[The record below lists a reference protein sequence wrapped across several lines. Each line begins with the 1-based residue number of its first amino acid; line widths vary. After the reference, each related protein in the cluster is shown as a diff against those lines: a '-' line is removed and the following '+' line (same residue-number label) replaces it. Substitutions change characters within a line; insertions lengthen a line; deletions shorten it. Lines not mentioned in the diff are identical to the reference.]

1 MRVLLVEDHPDAA
14 RLIAKALREQA
25 YAVDLV
31 GDAQS
36 ACVHVQTHDYDA
48 VILDVGL
55 PDRDGFAVCRDIRR
69 YGLAVPILML
79 TARDDVGARVAGLDA
94 GADDYLTK
102 PFDFRE
108 LLARVRALL
117 RRRTQPPAPDRF
129 VVGDLR
135 FNVQGRTVAVG
146 QTVLRLTTLEYAL
159 LEYLGRRTEAVVG
172 RSEIAE
178 HVWDAHYDPFSNV
191 IDVYVQRLRS
201 KLRAAGA
208 QTEIRTRRGEGYQ
221 LVGASPELP

>member
-1 MRVLLVEDHPDAA
+1 MRVLLVEDHPEAA
-14 RLIAKALREQA
+14 QLIAKALREQA
-25 YAVDLV
+25 YAVDVV
-31 GDAQS
+31 GDGES
-36 ACVHVQTHDYDA
+36 ACLHVQTHDYDA
-48 VILDVGL
+48 IVLDVGL
-55 PDRDGFAVCRDIRR
+55 PDRDGFVVCREIRR
-69 YGLAVPILML
+69 NGVAVPILML

-117 RRRTQPPAPDRF
+117 RRRVQAPVPDRF
-129 VVGDLR
+129 AVGDLR
-135 FNVQGRTVAVG
+135 FDVQARTVAVG

-172 RSEIAE
+172 RAEIAE
-178 HVWDAHYDPFSNV
+178 HVWDEHYEPFSNI
-191 IDVYVQRLRS
+191 IDVYVQRLRR

-208 QTEIRTRRGEGYQ
+208 RAEIRTRRGEGYQ
-221 LVGASPELP
+221 LVGAGVEQP